1 MVGMDS
7 HGPSDG
13 GKPASLAGRLGLT
26 LFFLLFFTLGSVFEL
41 LIVREFGH
49 TLGQRAWK
57 KTRCTI
63 SSSEVQERTASD
75 PPFAW
80 AVSYRYTHE
89 GQAYAGSNYR
99 RDGGAS
105 GSYSDMQR
113 LARKHPAGRDTFCYV
128 NPRNPSQAVLQRDSL
143 AFGLVIPLPLIFV
156 AIGAGGAVLIWRRPA
171 AQAETA
177 IAAGALRKSRKGKG
191 KSRYL
196 VPALFAI
203 FALVGGALLY
213 PLGIRPIAK
222 TVAAASWVAT
232 PCQVLRAEV
241 CSHDSDD
248 GTTYSVYILYQYE
261 FQGQTYKSDRYEF
274 LGGSSS
280 GYRAKARVVEQCRTA
295 AQPICYVN
303 PDDPFDAVLKRGFRA
318 KLLLAL
324 FPLVFLLIG
333 VGGLVGVLRA
343 KPAGGDRAAPPYL
356 AQRPLRAAE
365 DTRLLRVSDSDR
377 VVLTPKFT
385 AKTKFIGMTFVALF
399 WNVIVLVFVAS
410 IANGF
415 RHGDPSWVGLLLLL
429 PFVAVGLGLAGGAVY
444 QFLALFNPRP
454 TLELSST
461 AIPLGTAAELG
472 WSFSGQTSR
481 IDEFTVTLRGVE
493 EAKYRQGTSTCT
505 DRNTFYE
512 TELYRTSNATE
523 IVSGQVGFI
532 VPPDTMHSFA
542 AENNKILWSLD
553 IHGSIKGWPDVK
565 ESFPITV
572 TPVAG

>member
-1 MVGMDS
+1 MTGMAS
-7 HGPSDG
+7 HGSSDG
-13 GKPASLAGRLGLT
+13 GKPASVAGRLGLT
-26 LFFLLFFTLGSVFEL
+26 LFFLLFFTMGSLFEL
-41 LIVREFGH
+41 FVVRAFWH
-49 TLGQRAWK
+49 TLAQRTWK
-57 KTRCTI
+57 KTPCTI
-63 SSSEVQERTASD
+63 VSSEVQERTARD
-75 PPFAW
+75 APFAW

-89 GQAYAGSNYR
+89 GQSYTNSGYR
-99 RDGGAS
+99 RNDEAS

-113 LARKHPAGRDTFCYV
+113 LARKYPAGRNAFCYV
-128 NPRNPSQAVLQRDSL
+128 NPRNPDQAVLTRDSL
-143 AFGLVIPLPLIFV
+143 ALGLVIPFPLIFV
-156 AIGAGGAVLIWRRPA
+156 AIGIGGAVLIWCRPA
-171 AQAETA
+171 AEAETS
-177 IAAGALRKSRKGKG
+177 IAAGALRKSRKSKG

-196 VPALFAI
+196 APALFAL
-203 FALVGGALLY
+203 FALVGGALAY
-213 PLGIRPIAK
+213 PLGIRPI
-222 TVAAASWVAT
+222 TRTIAAESWVAT

-261 FQGQTYKSDRYEF
+261 FRGQTYKSDRYEF

-280 GYRAKARVVEQCRTA
+280 GYRGKDRVVEQYRA
-295 AQPICYVN
+295 AAHPICYVN
-303 PDDPFDAVLKRGFRA
+303 PDDPFDAVLKRGFHA

-324 FPLVFLLIG
+324 VPLIFLLIG
-333 VGGLVGVLRA
+333 VSGLIGVLRTNS
-343 KPAGGDRAAPPYL
+343 PAGDGATLPPL
-356 AQRPLRAAE
+356 AQRPLRASDEA
-365 DTRLLRVSDSDR
+365 DLLRVEGSGR
-377 VVLTPKFT
+377 AVLAPKFSG
-385 AKTKFIGMTFVALF
+385 KTKFIGMTFGALF

-415 RHGDPSWVGLLLLL
+415 QRDNPSWIGLLVLL

-444 QFLALFNPRP
+444 QLLALFNPRP

-461 AIPLGTAAELG
+461 VIPLGTAAELS
-472 WSFSGQTSR
+472 WSFSGQARR

-505 DRNTFYE
+505 DRNTFHE
-512 TELYRTSNATE
+512 TELYRTSNAGE
-523 IVSGQVGFI
+523 IASGQVGFV

-572 TPVAG
+572 APVAG